1 METPWLLTTCSP
13 EVEHAAIFLNMNAE
27 KTLESGKS
35 LTNAQEACVVMALVE
50 ALTEVSEVRRE
61 VKEKSNVYF

>member
-1 METPWLLTTCSP
+1 
-13 EVEHAAIFLNMNAE
+13 MNAE